1 MYLFSFLWNEILV
14 LIFNMV
20 IYMQRLAIQ
29 FVEMHCTRTHKSFFF
44 YIDQHLGNNC
54 VLFIELFTN
63 RHLSAIKKN
72 DQSVF
77 LFQLLQFDYEDLRNN
92 YLFYNLLP
100 FLTFV
105 LFITYILY
113 KVHLYLEVEPL
124 AETYCF
130 LLKTMQ
136 IWVITF
142 VVVLDQYTV
151 TFQKGWGRGLLQ
163 FVWY

>member
-1 MYLFSFLWNEILV
+1 LLYLFSFLWNVILV

-20 IYMQRLAIQ
+20 IVYMRRLAI
-29 FVEMHCTRTHKSFFF
+29 EMHSTRTHKFF
-44 YIDQHLGNNC
+44 IDQHPGNNC

-92 YLFYNLLP
+92 YLFYNLLQ

-113 KVHLYLEVEPL
+113 KVHLYLEVGPL

>member
-1 MYLFSFLWNEILV
+1 LLYLFSFLWNVILV

-20 IYMQRLAIQ
+20 IVYMRRLAI
-29 FVEMHCTRTHKSFFF
+29 EMHSTRTHKFF
-44 YIDQHLGNNC
+44 IDQHPGNNC

-100 FLTFV
+100 FLTFA

>member
-1 MYLFSFLWNEILV
+1 MLYLFSFLWNVILV

-20 IYMQRLAIQ
+20 IVYMRRLAI
-29 FVEMHCTRTHKSFFF
+29 EMHSTRTHKFF
-44 YIDQHLGNNC
+44 INQHPGNNC